1 MRLLRAMVMACCISA
16 SVAVGFDLVA
26 RDASCL
32 VCHLRFEGEDD
43 SRDMVARLR
52 VSECAL

>member
-1 MRLLRAMVMACCISA
+1 MISCCINA
-16 SVAVGFDLVA
+16 SVAVGIDLAV